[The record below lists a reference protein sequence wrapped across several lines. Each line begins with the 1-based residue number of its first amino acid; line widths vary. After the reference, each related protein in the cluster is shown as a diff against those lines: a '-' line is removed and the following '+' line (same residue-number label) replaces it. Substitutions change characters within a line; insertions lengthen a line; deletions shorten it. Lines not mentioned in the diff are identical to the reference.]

1 MKLSH
6 EKRISEDLKM
16 GKKSVSA
23 VVSGF
28 GFAMQLGSIM
38 DRLRCRLGVTE
49 EQFHKLGTPDGE
61 LYLERMISSL
71 RESPPETS
79 EVYPTY
85 PCWAVRHLTPDLEA
99 KSSSGVKNP
108 GLGLHEK
115 QEKQQTITGDEV
127 FAFLL
132 PDQKTYTARWSDP
145 IHSCISLAD
154 IQYYEKYPHLIPLEW
169 RRKLVYAWKSVVL
182 SGGGYRFAPALYCC
196 VDRPVVHWF
205 HLAYYWDGH
214 EPAGLS
220 AS

>member
-16 GKKSVSA
+16 SRKSASS

-28 GFAMQLGSIM
+28 GFAMQIGAKM
-38 DRLRCRLGVTE
+38 DEIRRRFGVTE
-49 EQFHKLGTPDGE
+49 EQFHVLATPSGE
-61 LYLERMISSL
+61 IHLEEMICGLSSCKDL
-71 RESPPETS
+71 SGVVHS
-79 EVYPTY
+79 TY
-85 PCWAVRHLTPDLEA
+85 PSWVVRHLTPELEA

-145 IHSCISLAD
+145 IHLCISLAD
-154 IQYYEKYPHLIPLEW
+154 IQCYEKYPHLIPLEW
-169 RRKLVYAWKSVVL
+169 KRKLVYAWKSVVL
-182 SGGGYRFAPALYCC
+182 NEYGGRIVPFLYCN
-196 VDRPVVHWF
+196 VDRPYVDWYD
-205 HLAYYWDGH
+205 LDGYWGGS